1 MSDIFNISF
10 EGKCKGEF
18 EYMIKT
24 YVIDTNVL
32 IQAPYALECFE
43 DNNLVLPL
51 VVLEELD
58 GLKKAEGE
66 KGANARAAVRKLEG
80 YRQKGDLL
88 QGVKLDGGGILRIE
102 KNFVNVELPSDLP
115 DDKPDNRILKV
126 CMGLADTEKDSQVI
140 LVTKDIVLRLKA
152 QILGMKAED
161 FERERVSDDD
171 AQYTG
176 RTEVYFPEDMI
187 KEFKKKGIS
196 LDETYQSDEEGNRS
210 TPQFHEN
217 EFVIL
222 KPDQSSKKTL
232 LGRVSGGRVVPLVY
246 KKSKPYGVSPR
257 NVGQYFMQEALMT
270 DADTAPL
277 VIIKGMAGT
286 AKTFYALAVG
296 MEKVYNN
303 PSKEYRRIIVCRPNA
318 QFDDDIGFLPGDE
331 KEKIAPLMR
340 PVIDNLEQILDS
352 DEKERYEDEAELSD
366 KITEVFERG
375 IIQTEALNFIRGR
388 SIAKTY
394 LIIDEAQNMTP
405 NQVKG
410 IITRAGKGTKIILLG
425 DPNQIDK
432 PFLDERTN
440 GLSYAAKYMMDSE
453 LCWQI
458 TLSADECER
467 SSLAMDAIKR
477 F

>member
-1 MSDIFNISF
+1 MSDIFNIGF
-10 EGKCKGEF
+10 EGKCKGESN
-18 EYMIKT
+18 YMIKT

-66 KGANARAAVRKLEG
+66 KGANTRAAVRKLEG
-80 YRQKGDLL
+80 YRQKGALL

-115 DDKPDNRILKV
+115 DDNPDNRILKV
-126 CMGLADTEKDSQVI
+126 CMGLADTAKDSQVI
-140 LVTKDIVLRLKA
+140 LVIKDIVLRLKA

-176 RTEVYFPEDMI
+176 RTEVYFSEDMI

-196 LDETYQSDEEGNRS
+196 LDDTYQSDEDGNRS

-222 KPDQSSKKTL
+222 KTDQSSKKTL

-257 NVGQYFMQEALMT
+257 NDGQYFMQEALMT
-270 DADTAPL
+270 DADTVPL

-331 KEKIAPLMR
+331 KEKNST
-340 PVIDNLEQILDS
+340 IDATCD
-352 DEKERYEDEAELSD
+352 
-366 KITEVFERG
+366 
-375 IIQTEALNFIRGR
+375 
-388 SIAKTY
+388 
-394 LIIDEAQNMTP
+394 
-405 NQVKG
+405 
-410 IITRAGKGTKIILLG
+410 
-425 DPNQIDK
+425 
-432 PFLDERTN
+432 
-440 GLSYAAKYMMDSE
+440 
-453 LCWQI
+453 
-458 TLSADECER
+458 
-467 SSLAMDAIKR
+467 
-477 F
+477 